1 MKAVNPP
8 SLKRRTSSLLRPKSM
23 GHILE
28 QTRANTTVSS
38 EIIKRKPKNVLNVLF
53 AAPLAWRDRSNRL
66 HPLEVLDY
74 GAERDALSHVFRE
87 VQRDISVIYDFATT
101 DALRTALSFGCRAL
115 HFSGHG
121 HESHLNFEDGRSGLQ
136 LVNVDTLRALL
147 SAGGLRLDFVFVS
160 ACHSK
165 PTGQAFVD
173 AGVKHVVCV
182 KIEAMIQDSSAMA
195 FTRAFY
201 LALLS
206 GQTVKHSFL
215 IAKEALKASPCIADS
230 VLEGEK
236 FVLLPENEAHDVPIF
251 VSCHV
256 SEWVTPPNG
265 NAHIPSP
272 PPDFEGREVDMHRII
287 SILLGRRLVSV
298 VGAVGQGKSSLVA
311 AVVTYIN
318 DRKTMFEDGIVYLK
332 PHGNCKLV
340 SHRTFLTALHAALL
354 SGPAPVALRLQEQ
367 QKENLENLSNGNGNI
382 SAPRSLS
389 ASDDLDTGADADP
402 VYLLEELIV
411 SVLSPLRLLLV
422 LDHIDGLLNNTVS
435 DTATDLKFFLGR
447 LFERCRHVKV
457 LVVAGDPL
465 GMRQVSGFGVVENT
479 VSVGPL
485 SLRSSLRLFA
495 RLAPAL
501 TTSQRKASFVSALMP
516 GKPDVTVHCREL
528 TICSAQ
534 LLSLFGNGHPSSI
547 VKLACES
554 SLESVERLMAEGEE
568 IISTHEGGN
577 NDAGRRL
584 AGTVS
589 PVYALQ
595 PPT

>member
-1 MKAVNPP
+1 MFAD
-8 SLKRRTSSLLRPKSM
+8 LLIYFHFP
-23 GHILE
+23 
-28 QTRANTTVSS
+28 
-38 EIIKRKPKNVLNVLF
+38 F
-53 AAPLAWRDRSNRL
+53 
-66 HPLEVLDY
+66 
-74 GAERDALSHVFRE
+74 RDALSHVLRE

-136 LVNVDTLRALL
+136 LVNVDTLKSLL

-165 PTGQAFVD
+165 STGQAFVD

-182 KIEAMIQDSSAMA
+182 KIEAIIQDSSAMA

-236 FVLLPENEAHDVPIF
+236 FVLLPENDSHDVPIF
-251 VSCHV
+251 VSSHV
-256 SEWVTPPNG
+256 SEWITPSNG

-287 SILLGRRLVSV
+287 STLLSRRLVSV
-298 VGAVGQGKSSLVA
+298 VGAVGQGKSSLTA

-332 PHGNCKLV
+332 PHGNSKLV
-340 SHRTFLTALHAALL
+340 SHSAFLTALHAALL
-354 SGPAPVALRLQEQ
+354 SGPSTVAIRLQEQ
-367 QKENLENLSNGNGNI
+367 QKEKIDHLSNNNNNNGNGGN
-382 SAPRSLS
+382 SLKNS
-389 ASDDLDTGADADP
+389 VGNVNDSLDTGGEPDP
-402 VYLLEELIV
+402 MYLLEELVV

-422 LDHIDGLLNNTVS
+422 LDHIEGLLNNTES

-457 LVVAGDPL
+457 LVVAGEAL
-465 GMRQVSGFGVVENT
+465 GMRQVSGFGIVENT

-501 TTSQRKASFVSALMP
+501 ITSQKKASFVSALMP
-516 GKPDVTVHCREL
+516 LKPDVTVLCREL
-528 TICSAQ
+528 TICSAK
-534 LLSLFGNGHPSSI
+534 LLALFGNGHPSSI

-554 SLESVERLMAEGEE
+554 SLESVERLMVEGED
-568 IISTHEGGN
+568 IISAYEGGN
-577 NDAGRRL
+577 SRTGRSRAGSATQQPIL
-584 AGTVS
+584 PTS
-589 PVYALQ
+589 PGSRGEFQ
-595 PPT
+595 

>member
-1 MKAVNPP
+1 MFLTQLCEPLIYVLPIPLICAIF
-8 SLKRRTSSLLRPKSM
+8 LL
-23 GHILE
+23 
-28 QTRANTTVSS
+28 
-38 EIIKRKPKNVLNVLF
+38 F
-53 AAPLAWRDRSNRL
+53 
-66 HPLEVLDY
+66 
-74 GAERDALSHVFRE
+74 RDALNHVLRE

-136 LVNVDTLRALL
+136 LVNVDTLRSLL

-165 PTGQAFVD
+165 STGQAFVD

-206 GQTVKHSFL
+206 GQTVRHSFL

-236 FVLLPENEAHDVPIF
+236 FVLLPENDSHDVPIF
-251 VSCHV
+251 VSRHV
-256 SEWVTPPNG
+256 SEWTSPPNG

-287 SILLGRRLVSV
+287 SILLSRRLVSV
-298 VGAVGQGKSSLVA
+298 VGAVGQGKSSLTA

-318 DRKTMFEDGIVYLK
+318 DRKTMFDDGIVYLK
-332 PHGNCKLV
+332 PHGNSKLV
-340 SHRTFLTALHAALL
+340 SHSAFLTALHAALL
-354 SGPAPVALRLQEQ
+354 CGPPAVAIRLQEQ
-367 QKENLENLSNGNGNI
+367 QKETKDLLSNGNGSMPNSSI
-382 SAPRSLS
+382 GAGNGFMS
-389 ASDDLDTGADADP
+389 TGGEPDP
-402 VYLLEELIV
+402 MYLLEELVV

-422 LDHIDGLLNNTVS
+422 LDHIEGLLNNTEN

-457 LVVAGDPL
+457 LVVAGEAL
-465 GMRQVSGFGVVENT
+465 GMKQVSGFGVVENT

-501 TTSQRKASFVSALMP
+501 ITSQKKASFVSALMP
-516 GKPDVTVHCREL
+516 SKPDVTVHCREL
-528 TICSAQ
+528 TMCSAK

-554 SLESVERLMAEGEE
+554 SLESVDRLMVEGED
-568 IISTHEGGN
+568 IISALEGGN
-577 NDAGRRL
+577 TRTGRGRAGSG
-584 AGTVS
+584 AT
-589 PVYALQ
+589 Q
-595 PPT
+595 QHIPPTSPGTRGEQ

>member
-1 MKAVNPP
+1 MHKYAHAHLH
-8 SLKRRTSSLLRPKSM
+8 SLSLSHTPNL
-23 GHILE
+23 
-28 QTRANTTVSS
+28 
-38 EIIKRKPKNVLNVLF
+38 LF
-53 AAPLAWRDRSNRL
+53 SYPHLC
-66 HPLEVLDY
+66 
-74 GAERDALSHVFRE
+74 RDALSHVFRE

-121 HESHLNFEDGRSGLQ
+121 HESHLNFEDGQSGLQ
-136 LVNVDTLRALL
+136 LVNVDTLRRLL

-182 KIEAMIQDSSAMA
+182 KIDAMIQDNSAMA

-236 FVLLPENEAHDVPIF
+236 FVLLPENDTHDVPIF
-251 VSCHV
+251 QSCHV
-256 SEWVTPPNG
+256 VEWVAPTYG

-287 SILLGRRLVSV
+287 TTLLARRLVSV
-298 VGAVGQGKSSLVA
+298 VGALGQGKSSLTA
-311 AVVTYIN
+311 AVVTYMN

-332 PHGNCKLV
+332 PHASKKLS
-340 SHRTFLTALHAALL
+340 SHRSFLSALL
-354 SGPAPVALRLQEQ
+354 AAIISGPAAVATRLQERQ
-367 QKENLENLSNGNGNI
+367 RENPGGDLAVRNMNI
-382 SAPRSLS
+382 SGSLS
-389 ASDDLDTGADADP
+389 RDSSGDKDDVARRVSSGKMDREVPGAGEPDP
-402 VYLLEELIV
+402 VYLTEELIV
-411 SVLSPLRLLLV
+411 SALSPFKLLLV
-422 LDHIDGLLNNTVS
+422 LDHIEGLLTNTVT

-457 LVVAGDPL
+457 LVVAGEAM
-465 GMRQVSGFGVVENT
+465 GMGQVSGFGVVENT

-501 TTSQRKASFVSALMP
+501 STSQRKASFVSSLMP
-516 GKPDVTVHCREL
+516 SKPDVTVHCREL
-528 TICSAQ
+528 TICSMR
-534 LLSLFGNGHPSSI
+534 LLALFGNGNPSSI

-554 SLESVERLMAEGEE
+554 TLESVEKLMAEGVD
-568 IISTHEGGN
+568 IISSIEGS
-577 NDAGRRL
+577 AGGKVRRR
-584 AGTVS
+584 TVS
-589 PVYALQ
+589 ATPQYNLPSLI
-595 PPT
+595 PPSRTDQTMSPI

>member
-1 MKAVNPP
+1 
-8 SLKRRTSSLLRPKSM
+8 
-23 GHILE
+23 
-28 QTRANTTVSS
+28 
-38 EIIKRKPKNVLNVLF
+38 
-53 AAPLAWRDRSNRL
+53 
-66 HPLEVLDY
+66 
-74 GAERDALSHVFRE
+74 VFRE

-136 LVNVDTLRALL
+136 LVNVDTLRSLL

-236 FVLLPENEAHDVPIF
+236 FVLLPENETHDVPIF
-251 VSCHV
+251 LSSHV
-256 SEWVTPPNG
+256 LEWVSPTYG
-265 NAHIPSP
+265 NSHIPSP

-287 SILLGRRLVSV
+287 TTLLARRLVSV
-298 VGAVGQGKSSLVA
+298 VGAVGQGKSSLTA
-311 AVVTYIN
+311 AVVTYMN
-318 DRKTMFEDGIVYLK
+318 DRKTMFEDGIVYLM
-332 PHGNCKLV
+332 PHGTSKLS
-340 SHRTFLTALHAALL
+340 SHRSFLSALL
-354 SGPAPVALRLQEQ
+354 AAILAGPAAVASRLQEL
-367 QKENLENLSNGNGNI
+367 QKENLGVDLGNNMSLGRVGTEEGSGNGSGNSNGSGSSSRRDNGEM
-382 SAPRSLS
+382 
-389 ASDDLDTGADADP
+389 DGGAGEPDP
-402 VYLLEELIV
+402 VYLIEELIV
-411 SVLSPLRLLLV
+411 SVLSPFKLLLV
-422 LDHIDGLLNNTVS
+422 LDHIEGLLTNIVS

-447 LFERCRHVKV
+447 LFERCRHLKV
-457 LVVAGDPL
+457 LVVSGEAM
-465 GMRQVSGFGVVENT
+465 GMGQVSGFGVVENT

-516 GKPDVTVHCREL
+516 TKPDVTVHCREL
-528 TICSAQ
+528 TICSMK
-534 LLSLFGNGHPSSI
+534 LLALFGNGNPSSI

-554 SLESVERLMAEGEE
+554 TLESVEKLMAEGVD
-568 IISTHEGGN
+568 IIFTIEGNTG
-577 NDAGRRL
+577 DVVRRR
-584 AGTVS
+584 TVS
-589 PVYALQ
+589 AT
-595 PPT
+595 PTYVLPTLPLVMRGEQ